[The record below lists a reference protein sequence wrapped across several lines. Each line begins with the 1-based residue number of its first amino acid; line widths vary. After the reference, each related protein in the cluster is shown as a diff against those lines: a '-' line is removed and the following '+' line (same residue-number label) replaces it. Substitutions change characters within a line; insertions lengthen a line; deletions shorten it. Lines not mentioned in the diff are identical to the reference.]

1 MGNWEDTRRLVLAR
15 DGYKCVSCSTKVRSR
30 DADVHHL
37 LPRSMGGSDELSNLV
52 TLCDGCHAAHHPNL
66 AGGLAKRAIE
76 RWAMRLARWLDRD
89 TRGLEAGMNF
99 GPVLRLF
106 GVSHFRDG
114 QLPIVL
120 AALAG
125 KSVLVVSPTGSG
137 KSLCFQI
144 PALLRRGCT
153 FVVSPLKTLMSDQ
166 VSGLLRKKIPAT
178 FVNSALAAAEKEM
191 RYNMLGV
198 NALKFLYLAPERFF
212 VKSNAE
218 RTALAE
224 SEPEFLVVDEAHCVD
239 AWGRDFRPEYGRL
252 AEVRAKLGSPPILA
266 FTATAGQA
274 MQKRILASL
283 GIEDA
288 QVFVRGVD
296 RPNIALVRWKASP
309 SARHHEIASLLR
321 LPIIRDRKTMIFVPT
336 ARIGQELQADL
347 RSNGLDIPFYHSKLG
362 TEWERQELLKRFQSE
377 SRPVVNH
384 IICTNAFGMGL
395 DVPNVRLVIHWQ
407 QPASVEDYLQEFGR
421 AGRDGRQSVAVAF
434 TEGGRA
440 PSRDVG
446 LLRFMADKT
455 ANGSGLDELA
465 ARLMLQQRLAQ
476 IEDLTTLLASK
487 ECFREQIVEYFEG
500 PKVHVRQS
508 LGMKILNWTFS
519 KSAPTKRFRY
529 CCDACA
535 NLDQRQEQLADHVTS
550 VFVKHAAR

>member
-15 DGYKCVSCSTKVRSR
+15 DEYRCVSCSTKVKSR

-66 AGGLAKRAIE
+66 AGGLAKRTIE
-76 RWAMRLARWLDRD
+76 RWAMRLARWLDSD
-89 TRGLEAGMNF
+89 ARGLEAGMNF

-106 GVSHFRDG
+106 GVSHFRGG

-153 FVVSPLKTLMSDQ
+153 IVVAPLKTLMSDQ

-178 FVNSALAAAEKEM
+178 FVNSGLSPEEKEI
-191 RYNMLGV
+191 RYDMVGV
-198 NALKFLYLAPERFF
+198 NAVKFLYLAPERFF
-212 VKSNAE
+212 VKSKDE
-218 RTALAE
+218 RKALAE

-252 AEVRAKLGSPPILA
+252 AEVREKLGSPPVLA

-274 MQKRILASL
+274 MQKRILSSL

-288 QVFVRGVD
+288 EVFVRGVD
-296 RPNIALVRWKASP
+296 RPNIALVRWAAAP
-309 SARHHEIASLLR
+309 SARHHEITALLR
-321 LPIIRDRKTMIFVPT
+321 LPVFSGRKAMIFVPT
-336 ARIGQELQADL
+336 AKVGQELQADL
-347 RSNGLDIPFYHSKLG
+347 RNNGLDIPFYHSKFG
-362 TEWERQELLKRFQSE
+362 NEWERQELLKRFQGE

-395 DVPNVRLVIHWQ
+395 DVPDVRLVVHWQ

-421 AGRDGRQSVAVAF
+421 AGRDGKQSVAVTF
-434 TEGGRA
+434 TEGGRG
-440 PSRDVG
+440 PGRDVG
-446 LLRFMADKT
+446 LLRFMAEKT
-455 ANGSGLDELA
+455 ATGSGLDERS
-465 ARLMLQQRLAQ
+465 ARAMLRQRFSQ
-476 IEDLTTLLASK
+476 IEDLTTLLGSK
-487 ECFREQIVEYFEG
+487 ECFRQGIVEYFEG
-500 PKVHVRQS
+500 PRTSHRQS
-508 LGMKILNWTFS
+508 LGMRILNWAFS
-519 KSAPTKRFRY
+519 KETTPKRFRY

-535 NLDQRQEQLADHVTS
+535 VLEQRHEALPQHVAS
-550 VFVKHAAR
+550 VFAKNVSG